1 MRAFISG
8 APAWQSGS
16 AWAWYWAA
24 PVTLLI
30 FLLAQ
35 AAGVGVVMLGSPS
48 TWAGSVGEMLSQ
60 IDPLDMRILLASQI
74 ATIVLAMLAAY
85 LFGSNPT
92 RQLRLG
98 EPEGG
103 ARAYLLAILVM
114 TPVLLTLNAFI
125 WTLAPQDALRD
136 FLLFKEMAKRAD
148 WLVPA
153 LAICLGAPLSEELLF
168 RGFLLTPLASSRLGY
183 WPAAVLV
190 ALAWTMLHLS
200 YSTVG
205 LIEVFIIGIFLSWT
219 LRRTGSL
226 YVPIFCHA
234 LYNTFLFLLL
244 RWMP

>member
-1 MRAFISG
+1 MRAFIRG
-8 APAWQSGS
+8 APAWQPGS

-35 AAGVGVVMLGSPS
+35 GAGVGLVVLGSPS
-48 TWAGSVGEMLSQ
+48 SWTSSIGEILSQ

-74 ATIVLAMLAAY
+74 ATIVLAVLAAY

-92 RQLRLG
+92 RQLRLTK
-98 EPEGG
+98 PEGG
-103 ARAYLLAILVM
+103 MRTYLLAVVVMVPILV
-114 TPVLLTLNAFI
+114 TLNAII
-125 WTLAPQDALRD
+125 WTVSPQDALRD
-136 FLLFKEMAKRAD
+136 FLLFKDMAKRAD

-153 LAICLGAPLSEELLF
+153 LAICVGAPLSEELLF

-183 WPAAVLV
+183 WPAAAIV
-190 ALAWTMLHLS
+190 ALLWTLLHLS

-205 LIEVFIIGIFLSWT
+205 LIEVFTIGIFLSWT

-226 YVPIFCHA
+226 RVPIFCHA